1 MWKIRFIEYI
11 SFFLKISDE
20 RLVPCYLK
28 MKGTMNKKMMSN
40 NKAERRSE
48 SRKVPEKY
56 YSVEFSIKGL
66 DYIYQFKLRDISEK
80 GVCIVVKNNSAVLNF
95 IKINDVISMKYYVS
109 ESPTQMETLKTK
121 IKHITKYDEGRFKG
135 HCLLGLSVL

>member
-1 MWKIRFIEYI
+1 
-11 SFFLKISDE
+11 
-20 RLVPCYLK
+20 
-28 MKGTMNKKMMSN
+28 MNKKIMSN

-48 SRKVPEKY
+48 LRKVPEKY

-95 IKINDVISMKYYVS
+95 IKINDIINMKYYAS
-109 ESPTQMETLKTK
+109 ESPTQTKTLKTK

-135 HCLLGLSVL
+135 HCLLGLAIL